1 MVRRGDLELV
11 TMKEGVYAPRSLGTG
26 MVSSY
31 LVPGPGVTW
40 GKGSIGLAWESLM
53 KEVAGCGLWTGCL
66 CIEGRLT
73 QGEFAVSRN

>member
-1 MVRRGDLELV
+1 MV

-26 MVSSY
+26 GPVMVFSY

-40 GKGSIGLAWESLM
+40 GKDNIGLACKSLM
-53 KEVAGCGLWTGCL
+53 KVVAGCGLWTGCL